1 MSYKYSNGRYQI
13 IGDLSGSDDA
23 NRDTGIDFEENE
35 IKLVAGGVDVF
46 KVSGSH
52 VYLDNGS
59 HLYLGGNSKLF
70 FDADDGGNNID
81 VFMDE
86 NGTNHFRIDGNNS
99 ISLIG
104 DEFINIQKSFAN
116 GTVSNQV
123 SFNFNNNVMNVFM
136 PISSSQD
143 ISGSKLHLQEGI
155 TLGGQSVIDNQAS
168 LSVGSITL
176 VDQSG
181 PVYQLPNADGTS
193 GQVIMTDGSGNLT
206 FSDVSGASG
215 GTSQFFQGH
224 VEIGTTA
231 QPANFHNVVSI
242 GANAPE
248 NFKSWFI
255 APFTG
260 QINKVILSVKA
271 NNFSTSNHGT
281 ITVAIYK
288 NQSNFNSATSIAVA
302 ADNFAQTVN
311 NLGSTNGDVNT
322 GIFNTSVSIQE
333 GDLIQ
338 IKVGKS
344 VGTSGEFDDAVITL
358 RLTEQ

>member
-1 MSYKYSNGRYQI
+1 MSYKYSNGQYQV

-23 NRDTGIDFEENE
+23 DRDTGIDFEENE
-35 IKLVAGGVDVF
+35 IKLVAGGSPVL

-52 VYLDNGS
+52 VYLANGS
-59 HLYLGGNSKLF
+59 NLCLGGDSNLF
-70 FDADDGGNNID
+70 FDAGVGTPS
-81 VFMDE
+81 VFMSEVDDDK
-86 NGTNHFRIDGNNS
+86 NQLNIDGNNDIFLTVDEQIHFRQNYSANS
-99 ISLIG
+99 IKVTFDFENDVAL
-104 DEFINIQKSFAN
+104 FNI
-116 GTVSNQV
+116 
-123 SFNFNNNVMNVFM
+123 

-155 TLGGQSVIDNQAS
+155 TLGGQSVLDNQAS

-206 FSDVSGASG
+206 FSNVSGASG

-231 QPANFHNVVSI
+231 KPVNFHNVVSI
-242 GANAPE
+242 GGNSPE
-248 NFKSWFI
+248 NIKSWFI

-260 QINKVILSVKA
+260 QINKVILSVKE

-281 ITVAIYK
+281 ITVFIYK
-288 NQSNFNSATSIAVA
+288 NQSNFDSATSIAVA

-311 NLGSTNGDVNT
+311 NLGSTSGDVNT

-344 VGTSGEFDDAVITL
+344 VGASDDLQDAIVTL